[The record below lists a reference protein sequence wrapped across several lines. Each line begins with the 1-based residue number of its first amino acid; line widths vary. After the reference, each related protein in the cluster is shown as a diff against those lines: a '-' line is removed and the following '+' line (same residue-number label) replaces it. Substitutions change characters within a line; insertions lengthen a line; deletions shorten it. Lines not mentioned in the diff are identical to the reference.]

1 MDPFELLQIPP
12 SFDLDLNALSAR
24 HRELSRALH
33 PDRYVGAPSA
43 ERRQALGRAISVN
56 EAWRRL
62 KEPVSRAEA
71 LCERYGVPYG
81 ERAEPKASPD
91 WLMEVM
97 ELREALAEA
106 RRARDIARVEQLTR
120 DVKAA
125 REATLERLTAHFR
138 ALSGGHVAEDSAA
151 KDSAADGAVER
162 GRGEEDSAADG
173 GASAL
178 RGAVSHEA
186 LLREL
191 GKLRYYRRFM
201 DEAGATLDEL
211 A

>member
-1 MDPFELLQIPP
+1 MDPFELLQISP
-12 SFDLDLNALSAR
+12 SFDLDLNALGAR
-24 HRELSRALH
+24 HRDLSRALH
-33 PDRYVGAPSA
+33 PDRYVGAPPA
-43 ERRQALGRAISVN
+43 ERRQALGRAINVN

-62 KEPVSRAEA
+62 KEPVTRAEA

-97 ELREALAEA
+97 ELREALSEA
-106 RRARDIARVEQLTR
+106 RRARDIARVEQLAQG
-120 DVKAA
+120 VKAA
-125 REATLERLTAHFR
+125 RELTLTQLTAHFR
-138 ALSGGHVAEDSAA
+138 ALSEGAGRAEE
-151 KDSAADGAVER
+151 DSAADGDVER
-162 GRGEEDSAADG
+162 GRADERSATDG

-186 LLREL
+186 LLRDL

-201 DEAGATLDEL
+201 EEAGATLDEL